1 MSKLTDFVANVKAG
15 VAKPQ
20 YFTVQLKLP
29 SDLNTSFGQHMPK
42 VILFCD
48 QAQIPGLSFSTAQ
61 VRSYG
66 EFKEVPYEKLFE
78 QVTLSF
84 YVDSDMIVR
93 KLFDNWVGLIQ
104 NPVTREFNYPK
115 YYLSDSIDIIVS
127 DVENQDRYMVK
138 LHRVYPKAVS
148 PIQLDYSSKDVMKL
162 QVTLSYQ
169 YATTE
174 MLAKYTKEG
183 DNPLTAISSQMPS
196 YAYGFDPVAAI
207 PVDYFND
214 FSKFQNA
221 YQNADFSYGG
231 VRNLASQENI
241 GEITGFGNIFI

>member
-1 MSKLTDFVANVKAG
+1 MSKLIDFVSNVKAG

-29 SDLNTSFGQHMPK
+29 ADLDGAFRQHMPK

-78 QVTLSF
+78 QVNLSF

-115 YYLSDSIDIIVS
+115 YYISDTVDIIVS
-127 DVENQDRYMVK
+127 DVENQDRYKVT
-138 LHRVYPKAVS
+138 LHKVYPKAVS
-148 PIQLDYSSKDVMKL
+148 PIQLDYSAKDVMKL

-169 YATTE
+169 YATSE
-174 MLAKYTKEG
+174 ALAKYTKEG
-183 DNPLTAISSQMPS
+183 DNPLTSLANEMPN
-196 YAYGFDPVAAI
+196 YGYGFNPISAI

-214 FSKFQNA
+214 FSKFQET
-221 YQNADFSYGG
+221 YRNADFSYGG
-231 VRNLASQENI
+231 VRNALSQENI

>member
-1 MSKLTDFVANVKAG
+1 MTTLTDFISSVKAG

-20 YFTVQLKLP
+20 YFATQLTLP
-29 SDLNTSFGQHMPK
+29 SDLDGAFRQHMPK
-42 VILFCD
+42 IILFCD
-48 QAQIPGLSFSTAQ
+48 QAQIPGISFSTAQ

-84 YVDSDMIVR
+84 YIDSDMIVR
-93 KLFDNWVGLIQ
+93 KLFDSWVGLIQ
-104 NPVTREFNYPK
+104 NPTTREFNYPK
-115 YYLSDSIDIIVS
+115 YYISDKIDIIVNDAQS
-127 DVENQDRYMVK
+127 QDRYKVT
-138 LHRVYPKAVS
+138 LHRAYPKAIS
-148 PIQLDYSSKDVMKL
+148 PIQLDYAAKDVMKM

-169 YATTE
+169 YCTTE
-174 MLAKYTKEG
+174 TLAKYTVEG
-183 DNPLTAISSQMPS
+183 DNPLTALTTQMPN
-196 YAYGFDPVAAI
+196 YAYGFESLTAI

-214 FSKFQNA
+214 FSRFQQE

-231 VRNLASQENI
+231 VRNALSQENI

>member
-1 MSKLTDFVANVKAG
+1 MSTLTDFVANVKAG

-20 YFTVQLKLP
+20 YFSVQLTLP
-29 SDLNTSFGQHMPK
+29 QDLNGAFSQHMPK
-42 VILFCD
+42 IILFCD
-48 QAQIPGLSFSTAQ
+48 QAQIPGISFSTAQ

-78 QVTLSF
+78 QVNLSF

-93 KLFDNWVGLIQ
+93 KLFDSWVGLIQ
-104 NPVTREFNYPK
+104 NPVTREFNYPR
-115 YYLSDSIDIIVS
+115 YYISDKIDIMVN
-127 DVENQDRYMVK
+127 DVNSQDRYKVT
-138 LHRVYPKAVS
+138 LHRAYPKAVS
-148 PIQLDYSSKDVMKL
+148 AIQLDYAAKDVMKL

-174 MLAKYTKEG
+174 TLGKYNSEG
-183 DNPLTAISSQMPS
+183 DNPLTALSAQMPN
-196 YAYGFDPVAAI
+196 YEYGFGSAMAI

-214 FSKFQNA
+214 FSKFQQA
-221 YQNADFSYGG
+221 YQNVDFSYGG
-231 VRNLASQENI
+231 VRNVLSQENV